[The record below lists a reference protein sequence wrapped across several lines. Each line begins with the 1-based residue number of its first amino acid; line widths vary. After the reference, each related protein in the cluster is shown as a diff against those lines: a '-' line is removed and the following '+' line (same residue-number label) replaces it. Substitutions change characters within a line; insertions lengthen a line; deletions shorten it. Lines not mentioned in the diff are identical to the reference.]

1 MSNLASNH
9 GIQSLYIC
17 SDLWITVNAKELNKS
32 AHRANPKIRT
42 MFEFK
47 QINQNSGGDD
57 GDDDPT
63 NSWQPLFETA
73 AVYADKL
80 LSSPSK
86 KAGDLATYSLKNKG
100 GGVVF
105 HKKK

>member
-1 MSNLASNH
+1 M
-9 GIQSLYIC
+9 
-17 SDLWITVNAKELNKS
+17 NAKELNKS
-32 AHRANPKIRT
+32 AHRANPKIKT
-42 MFEFK
+42 MFEFDEIK
-47 QINQNSGGDD
+47 NNGGGDD
-57 GDDDPT
+57 SDS

-86 KAGDLATYSLKNKG
+86 KAGNLAMYSLKKNG

-105 HKKK
+105 HKRK